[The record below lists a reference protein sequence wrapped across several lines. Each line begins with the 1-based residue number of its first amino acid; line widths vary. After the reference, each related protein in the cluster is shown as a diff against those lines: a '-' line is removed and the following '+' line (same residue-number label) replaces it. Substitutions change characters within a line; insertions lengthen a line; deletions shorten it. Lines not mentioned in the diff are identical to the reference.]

1 MGNSKL
7 GKLLKGN
14 NEVFYS
20 LSFIVLIE
28 IDQFIIKISKLNLDL
43 KWYMYSEIFFFL
55 IFPHILV
62 LRQENLLK
70 EQQNVTFFILCNPFK
85 VLVPSTSK
93 VQNNNL

>member
-43 KWYMYSEIFFFL
+43 KWYMYSVIFFSPNISAHFGL
-55 IFPHILV
+55 ASRESFKRTIK
-62 LRQENLLK
+62 RNLFHTL
-70 EQQNVTFFILCNPFK
+70 
-85 VLVPSTSK
+85 
-93 VQNNNL
+93 